1 VLLLFVGVAMISS
14 RLVVPIAAIVGLPAK
29 AIGGA
34 AGRLAR
40 GNSVRNPGRTAST
53 AAALMIGVA
62 LVTFVATLANGM
74 KASNRDAIEEQVKAD
89 YVVTAQDGFTP
100 FVAAAG
106 DSVANSPDA
115 ELVAN
120 VRSDLGKLKGES
132 IYVTGFEPDRIL
144 QAYDFDWKEG
154 DDAVAQNLGD
164 DEAIVDAKFAE
175 DNGIAVGDT
184 VSVLVA
190 SGETIDYEVTG
201 LYEPPPFY
209 PLLGAVSLTTSAF
222 DEAYERP
229 RNQFTFVNVPGA
241 PTDATTASLERAVV
255 DYPDAKIQT
264 REAWITQQDED
275 FNQFLIMLY
284 VLLALAVIVSVFGM
298 VNTLVLS
305 VYERTR
311 ELGMLR
317 AVGMTRRQAR
327 RMVRHESV
335 ITALIGAALG
345 LPLGIFLAGL
355 VTAALGQFDLRFSVP
370 WDQLVLFAAVAVV
383 VGIVA
388 AIMPARRAARLNV
401 LRALQY
407 E

>member
-1 VLLLFVGVAMISS
+1 
-14 RLVVPIAAIVGLPAK
+14 VV
-29 AIGGA
+29 
-34 AGRLAR
+34 
-40 GNSVRNPGRTAST
+40 
-53 AAALMIGVA
+53 
-62 LVTFVATLANGM
+62 
-74 KASNRDAIEEQVKAD
+74 
-89 YVVTAQDGFTP
+89 
-100 FVAAAG
+100 
-106 DSVANSPDA
+106 
-115 ELVAN
+115 
-120 VRSDLGKLKGES
+120 
-132 IYVTGFEPDRIL
+132 
-144 QAYDFDWKEG
+144 
-154 DDAVAQNLGD
+154 
-164 DEAIVDAKFAE
+164 
-175 DNGIAVGDT
+175 
-184 VSVLVA
+184 VA

-209 PLLGAVSLTTSAF
+209 PLLGAISLTTEAF
-222 DEAYERP
+222 DAAYERP

-241 PTDATTASLERAVV
+241 PTDAATTSLEEAVA

-355 VTAALGQFDLRFSVP
+355 VTAALSQFDLRFSVP
-370 WDQLVLFAAVAVV
+370 WGQLVLFAAVAVL